1 MSLVSL
7 GARGQRG
14 ARFVVGGDSRRYA
27 TCWFLGRDRCNVA
40 YRSDDDGV
48 YRRRLKLGIESE
60 DVDLRQLFVD
70 VAPTGFGDE
79 VRIRARLADGAE
91 KPVRYYD
98 ASRREVRELR
108 RATVYDLG
116 DGDIL
121 LFGRTTWDYAFK
133 VYLHWDAGGMT
144 FDWWD
149 LNSKIR
155 RAFRMT
161 VYDSNSLRMRT
172 ARDEL
177 TVPVLRHAVAR
188 LLGVS
193 VFELRG
199 FELTFDPPGGLHN
212 LYDRHLAHW
221 RGYIPVFLITTQL
234 EERPRVQEHRANPGV
249 LIFPAVE

>member
-1 MSLVSL
+1 
-7 GARGQRG
+7 
-14 ARFVVGGDSRRYA
+14 
-27 TCWFLGRDRCNVA
+27 
-40 YRSDDDGV
+40 
-48 YRRRLKLGIESE
+48 
-60 DVDLRQLFVD
+60 
-70 VAPTGFGDE
+70 
-79 VRIRARLADGAE
+79 
-91 KPVRYYD
+91 
-98 ASRREVRELR
+98 
-108 RATVYDLG
+108 
-116 DGDIL
+116 
-121 LFGRTTWDYAFK
+121 
-133 VYLHWDAGGMT
+133 MT

-161 VYDSNSLRMRT
+161 VYDSNLLRMRA